1 VAHNYYKTL
10 AASCGISIV
19 FLSLQIVYVCSRPL
33 PLNNSDINILP
44 RNPEMFSASTNLE
57 KKYDKLSLKKVKLLE
72 DYVMNHYDYFD
83 LYLLLP
89 DGSLSDVAGLYKYN
103 GEFQPYNESELSIGF
118 PFRFAYVKAAY
129 GFQSTLSW
137 CVDTDG
143 YVLSTTR
150 YSSKYVPVQAHVLPA
165 RYSIINL
172 FYNFVFYAILLLM
185 TIKGCAHVWYNIILR
200 RRRIAGG
207 QCCVCGYPVGLTS
220 VCSECGKRV
229 S

>member
-33 PLNNSDINILP
+33 PLNNSDINIQP

-57 KKYDKLSLKKVKLLE
+57 KKYDKLSLKKIKLLE

-118 PFRFAYVKAAY
+118 PFRFAYAKAAY

-137 CVDTDG
+137 CVNTDG
-143 YVLSTTR
+143 YVLSTKR
-150 YSSKYVPVQAHVLPA
+150 YSSKYVPVQANVLPA
-165 RYSIINL
+165 RYSAVHIIYNVILCSATLLIL
-172 FYNFVFYAILLLM
+172 FHASTY
-185 TIKGCAHVWYNIILR
+185 VWINIILR
-200 RRRIAGG
+200 RYRIKRG
-207 QCCVCGYPVGLTS
+207 QCHACGYPVGS
-220 VCSECGKRV
+220 AIVCSECGMRTV
-229 S
+229 